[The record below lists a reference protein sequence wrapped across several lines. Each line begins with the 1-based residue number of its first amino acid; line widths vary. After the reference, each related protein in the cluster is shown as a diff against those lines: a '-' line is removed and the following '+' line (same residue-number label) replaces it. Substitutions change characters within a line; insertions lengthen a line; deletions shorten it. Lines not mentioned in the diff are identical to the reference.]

1 MKNCCKKKMWDC
13 LEKCHSGA
21 PGIPFRFFWWL
32 SNWILEITTKLIRHA
47 VGVSGSTINKC
58 IKVRFQ
64 IDLATDDLVILFY
77 LTTSSNP
84 NFQQGL
90 ISAVRDNFHSKIVPK
105 FAILKGQNIIFFL
118 RCSQTFWEFAMVWW
132 IKV

>member
-1 MKNCCKKKMWDC
+1 MKNCCKKKMWAC

-32 SNWILEITTKLIRHA
+32 SNWIPEITTKLIRHA
-47 VGVSGSTINKC
+47 VGVSGRINKC

-90 ISAVRDNFHSKIVPK
+90 ISAVRDNFHSKIDHK
-105 FAILKGQNIIFFL
+105 FAVLKGQNMIFFSEAL
-118 RCSQTFWEFAMVWW
+118 KLFENLQWFCVH
-132 IKV
+132 I